1 MATTTPP
8 RRDHCPIAR
17 SLELL
22 GDRWTLL
29 ALREVFYGN
38 CRFQGLVARTGAPR
52 DILANRLVRLVEAGL
67 LHRSPYNAA
76 GTRFEYE
83 LTPQGLA
90 TRPILAAL
98 GDFGETVLPDSLGPT
113 HWRDFTPRVHREAPP
128 ARPSRAGSVV
138 GTSNEAG
145 VGAEGIEPPTTSL

>member
-1 MATTTPP
+1 M
-8 RRDHCPIAR
+8 AR

-38 CRFQGLVARTGAPR
+38 SRFQGIVARTGAPR
-52 DILANRLVRLVEAGL
+52 DILTNRLGRLVEAGL

-83 LTPQGLA
+83 LTPKGLA
-90 TRPILAAL
+90 VQPILLAL
-98 GDFGETVLPDSLGPT
+98 GEFGETQLPDGLGPGS
-113 HWRDFTPRVHREAPP
+113 HWRDLTPRVYQET
-128 ARPSRAGSVV
+128 V
-138 GTSNEAG
+138 E
-145 VGAEGIEPPTTSL
+145 